1 MFEVNFQSQKKKKET
16 INMHISDCELRSNEN
31 QEGTIIFSSFI
42 ILFLKNSKSSQKF
55 EKKKKP
61 ETSMLSKVP
70 SQFCK

>member
-1 MFEVNFQSQKKKKET
+1 
-16 INMHISDCELRSNEN
+16 MHISDCELRFKESQQAAN
-31 QEGTIIFSSFI
+31 IFSSFI

-70 SQFCK
+70 SHFCK